1 MGQPRTH
8 VGRWLMAGLLNQPAE
23 RERLAL
29 KLFNGV
35 KGSWNFDEPA
45 VVIIISER
53 AVSRLFPQ
61 PVDVREVTEF
71 VMKLRSMIHS
81 TEPPNQLK
89 AEALIRYAL
98 GDRDVDISGI
108 KPGEMFSILGI
119 VLGVVVHKL
128 GITREEIR
136 KMVLDGENTAFEQG
150 WKPPLAE

>member
-1 MGQPRTH
+1 
-8 VGRWLMAGLLNQPAE
+8 MAGLLNQPAE

-53 AVSRLFPQ
+53 AVRRLFSQ
-61 PVDVREVTEF
+61 PIDVREITAF
-71 VMKLRSMIHS
+71 VLQMRSMIHS
-81 TEPPNQLK
+81 IEPPDQLK
-89 AEALIRYAL
+89 TEALIRYAL

-108 KPGEMFSILGI
+108 KPDEMFGILGI
-119 VLGVVVHKL
+119 VLGTVVHRL
-128 GITREEIR
+128 GIAQDEIR
-136 KMVLDGENTAFEQG
+136 KMVLDGESAAFDQG